1 MCKHHFADETD
12 TDHILFAGQKQV
24 PTASTL
30 PARLYPNTSLI
41 QRSGRCGTPAPNP
54 AQPNVQDKPRK
65 INSMGK
71 LPLQAL
77 ELTQILP
84 LTGQ

>member
-1 MCKHHFADETD
+1 MCKHQFADETD
-12 TDHILFAGQKQV
+12 TDHILFCRQKQV
-24 PTASTL
+24 PTANTL
-30 PARLYPNTSLI
+30 PARLCPNTSLI

-54 AQPNVQDKPRK
+54 GQPNVQDKSRK

-84 LTGQ
+84 LTVQ